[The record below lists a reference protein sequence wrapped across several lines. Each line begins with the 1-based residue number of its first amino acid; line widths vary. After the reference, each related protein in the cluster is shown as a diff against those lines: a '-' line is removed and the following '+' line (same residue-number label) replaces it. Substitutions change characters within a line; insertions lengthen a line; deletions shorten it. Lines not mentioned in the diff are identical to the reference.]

1 MTRPVRILVLF
12 VLCAWL
18 PAGLA
23 APPASPDPDVQRAV
37 EAART
42 RFLAAQPFKRLNL
55 SVWVQDAPG
64 GAWRGGEVD
73 ATAQVYPASMVKLPF
88 AIDAVIACRERGQP
102 PDCLHADV
110 VPMLVDSDNVA
121 TGRVVDAVSGTVNA
135 ESATPAEEAA
145 WREARLHTERRLA
158 GWGLLGGMR
167 LFTKT
172 YPTNSGEEPA
182 GLEFRAWRALGRNSM
197 SATDAARLLRAL
209 VDGEIDRWSGAPV
222 RDTLWPLLARP
233 RFGLQSALAP
243 GTPPGTRVWAKIGS
257 AFDTLEEVAYLELPG
272 TAQRPGARVVIA
284 AFSDGLDQDT
294 PMPFDS
300 WRLGDLTTNV
310 LESLGLVTPAPAL
323 PPTQRR
329 GTKAR
334 WTLRLPPG
342 SHELVYSFP
351 AGPTAA
357 PGLRRLQATVPGH
370 TIAWAWPAALVAAR
384 PLWVGDLAGGPAG
397 TVLEVE
403 VELESAAAP
412 AGTLRINA
420 LPGTPP

>member
-1 MTRPVRILVLF
+1 MTRAALL
-12 VLCAWL
+12 LL
-18 PAGLA
+18 LTLGSA
-23 APPASPDPDVQRAV
+23 APGVVAAPATPDPAVQRAV
-37 EAART
+37 EAARA

-64 GAWRGGEVD
+64 SAWRGGEVD

-88 AIDAVIACRERGQP
+88 AIDAVLACRERGQP
-102 PDCLHADV
+102 MDCLHADV

-121 TGRVVDAVSGTVNA
+121 TGRVVDAITRTVNA

-182 GLEFRAWRALGRNSM
+182 GLEARARLELGRNSM
-197 SATDAARLLRAL
+197 SATDAARLMRAL

-222 RDTLWPLLARP
+222 RDTLWPLLTRP

-243 GTPPGTRVWAKIGS
+243 GTPPGTRVWSKIGS

-272 TAQRPGARVVIA
+272 TAQQAGARVVIA

-294 PMPFDS
+294 PIPFDS
-300 WRLGDLTTNV
+300 WRLGDLTTAV
-310 LESLGLVTPAPAL
+310 LDSLGLITPAPAL
-323 PPTQRR
+323 APTQRR
-329 GTKAR
+329 GAIAR
-334 WTLRLPPG
+334 WTIKLPPG
-342 SHELVYSFP
+342 RHELVYAFP
-351 AGPTAA
+351 AADLAA
-357 PGLRRLQATVPGH
+357 PAGLRRLRVTASGH
-370 TIAWAWPAALVAAR
+370 AIAWAWPAARVAAR
-384 PLWVGDLAGGPAG
+384 PLWVGDLVGTPGGS
-397 TVLEVE
+397 VVDVE
-403 VELESAAAP
+403 VELESATAP
-412 AGTLRINA
+412 AGTLRLNA
-420 LPGTPP
+420 LPEPAP